1 MNSNSN
7 SNSNDSSSKRKR
19 RQRSSL
25 SSSSSVSSV
34 SSGGSDS
41 SFNKSRRSKN
51 NSNSKS
57 KSNNYIAKSFF
68 SGFWSDAEIEDNENN
83 NSTTGS
89 RNSNNSNSNNNSNRN
104 RNEGNNEGRIYYEG
118 FYLTI
123 AGSIYEIGV
132 GDVVA
137 MRNSVEP
144 VGHES
149 DKDDRK
155 RHEPMP
161 GSEYAA
167 DTEGDKPSEYY
178 KSPEKD
184 APIAKTKEA
193 KLGDGLML
201 ARVERIWQET
211 TKRRRG
217 SNSTSGTNTTN
228 SNSSGKVFFQ
238 ARWFLKKEDVDS
250 LPLGELNGP
259 ISCEIFANNITEHD
273 LVLSNQ
279 SDDNHVTTICDLV
292 QGELWNIWNRME
304 SNGIKWNRMESRG
317 VEVVASHIHF
327 LFISYN

>member
-1 MNSNSN
+1 MNND
-7 SNSNDSSSKRKR
+7 SNDSSSKRKR

-25 SSSSSVSSV
+25 SLSSSVSSV

-51 NSNSKS
+51 NSKDNNNKS
-57 KSNNYIAKSFF
+57 GSNNGVSKSFF
-68 SGFWSDAEIEDNENN
+68 SGFWSDAEIDDNEN
-83 NSTTGS
+83 STGS
-89 RNSNNSNSNNNSNRN
+89 RSNSNNNRN
-104 RNEGNNEGRIYYEG
+104 GGNNEGRIYYEG

-123 AGSIYEIGV
+123 GDTIYDIGV

-137 MRNSVEP
+137 MRNSIEP

-149 DKDDRK
+149 GEDNRK
-155 RHEPMP
+155 RQEPMP
-161 GSEYAA
+161 ASEYTA
-167 DTEGDKPSEYY
+167 DTQADKPSDFY

-184 APIAKTKEA
+184 APIAKTAVLSPRKGT

-201 ARVERIWQET
+201 ARVERIWQDT

-217 SNSTSGTNTTN
+217 STSTSGTNTTN
-228 SNSSGKVFFQ
+228 SNSSGMILFQ

-250 LPLGELNGP
+250 LPLGELTGP
-259 ISCEIFANNITEHD
+259 VSSEVFANNITEHD

-292 QGELWNIWNRME
+292 QGEYME
-304 SNGIKWNRMESRG
+304 SNGMEWNE
-317 VEVVASHIHF
+317 VEAITSHNHIYF
-327 LFISYN
+327 LSSN